1 MISFAAVGSGYS
13 FFHGYARSPSP
24 SYEEFAISSYS
35 LYARHLLGKEIGIPP
50 MESPYL
56 ENMLGRLDRENWCL
70 LDDSERG

>member
-1 MISFAAVGSGYS
+1 
-13 FFHGYARSPSP
+13 
-24 SYEEFAISSYS
+24 
-35 LYARHLLGKEIGIPP
+35 